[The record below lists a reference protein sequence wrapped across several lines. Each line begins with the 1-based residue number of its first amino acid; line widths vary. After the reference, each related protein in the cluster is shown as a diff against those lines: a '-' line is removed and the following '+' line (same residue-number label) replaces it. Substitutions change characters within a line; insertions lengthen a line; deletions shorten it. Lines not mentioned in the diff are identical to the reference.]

1 MTEPHLEALKTKH
14 ADLEQRIAAE
24 ESRPHPSDEV
34 IHDLKKQK
42 LRIKDTL
49 PSSSDRTNPQ
59 F

>member
-14 ADLEQRIAAE
+14 ADLEQRIADE

-49 PSSSDRTNPQ
+49 AEFQRPH
-59 F
+59 